1 MFKFVSR
8 ICRQKFLALQMM
20 KQNLNK
26 LIIQVSLQ
34 KFTCI
39 IQEIESK
46 QIHHFISEG
55 FNQSKPIEDQLQM
68 LFAKHEILNDSY
80 EDILVLHDSNLN
92 TFVPTALFDEKAL
105 GSYLQYNTKVFCSD
119 FFAFDELTA
128 HEINNVYIPYVQI
141 NNVLLD
147 KLGAFTYQNINTG
160 LVEYVLNR
168 SKSES
173 EIEVYA
179 YVQKDH
185 FELIVAQ
192 GGQLLLFNSF
202 LYNTA
207 QDFIYYLLF
216 VYEQLKLD
224 PETIRLQLISRIEKE
239 DPLFKQAYTYI
250 RFVEILEEEAK
261 ISPSLLLHYQVPK
274 QHYILF
280 HL

>member
-1 MFKFVSR
+1 MEQS
-8 ICRQKFLALQMM
+8 LH
-20 KQNLNK
+20 K

-34 KFTCI
+34 KFTFI

-46 QIHHFISEG
+46 QICHFASEG
-55 FNQSKPIEDQLQM
+55 FNQNRTIEDQLHS
-68 LFAKHEILNDSY
+68 LFAKHEVLSSSF

-92 TFVPTALFDEKAL
+92 TFVPTELFDEQAL
-105 GSYLQYNTKVFCSD
+105 GSYLQYNTKVFSTD
-119 FFAFDELTA
+119 FFAFDELPGKKM
-128 HEINNVYIPYVQI
+128 NNVYIPYVQI

-147 KLGAFTYQNINTG
+147 KLGEFTYQHINTP
-160 LVEYVLNR
+160 LVQHIVDL
-168 SKSES
+168 SAHSTA
-173 EIEVYA
+173 IEVYA

-185 FELIVAQ
+185 FELIVIQ
-192 GGQLLLFNSF
+192 EGKLILFNSF

-224 PETIRLQLISRIEKE
+224 PETTPLKLLSRIEKE
-239 DPLFKQAYTYI
+239 DALFEQAYTYI
-250 RFVEILEEEAK
+250 REVEILEEKAT
-261 ISPSLLLHYQVPK
+261 IAPSLLLHHQVPK

>member
-1 MFKFVSR
+1 MEQS
-8 ICRQKFLALQMM
+8 
-20 KQNLNK
+20 LNK

-34 KFTCI
+34 KFTFI

-46 QIHHFISEG
+46 QIHHFASEG
-55 FNQSKPIEDQLQM
+55 FNQNRPIEDQLHS
-68 LFAKHEILNDSY
+68 LFAKHEILSTPF

-92 TFVPTALFDEKAL
+92 TFVPTALFDEQAL
-105 GSYLQYNTKVFCSD
+105 GSYLQYNTKVFSTD
-119 FFAFDELTA
+119 FFAFDELSA
-128 HEINNVYIPYVQI
+128 KNINNVYIPYVQI

-147 KLGAFTYQNINTG
+147 QLGAFTYQHINTA
-160 LVEYVLNR
+160 LVDRILDLSANN
-168 SKSES
+168 K

-192 GGQLLLFNSF
+192 EGQLILFNSF

-224 PETIRLQLISRIEKE
+224 AETVPLKLLSRIEK
-239 DPLFKQAYTYI
+239 DDSLFEQAYTYI
-250 RFVEILEEEAK
+250 RHVEILEEQAT
-261 ISPSLLLHYQVPK
+261 IAPSLLLHYQVPK
-274 QHYILF
+274 QYYILF

>member
-1 MFKFVSR
+1 MSFAFAV
-8 ICRQKFLALQMM
+8 QYLV
-20 KQNLNK
+20 LNQLMEQSLHK

-34 KFTCI
+34 KFTFI

-46 QIHHFISEG
+46 QICHFASEG
-55 FNQSKPIEDQLQM
+55 FNQNRTIEEQLHS
-68 LFAKHEILNDSY
+68 LFAKHEILSSSF

-92 TFVPTALFDEKAL
+92 TFVPTELFDEQAL
-105 GSYLQYNTKVFCSD
+105 GSYLQYNTKVFSTD
-119 FFAFDELTA
+119 FFAFDELTGKK
-128 HEINNVYIPYVQI
+128 INNVYIPYVQI

-147 KLGAFTYQNINTG
+147 QLGEFTYQHINTP
-160 LVEYVLNR
+160 LVQHIVDLSAN
-168 SKSES
+168 SMA
-173 EIEVYA
+173 IEVYA

-185 FELIVAQ
+185 FELIVTQ
-192 GGQLLLFNSF
+192 EGTLILFNSF

-224 PETIRLQLISRIEKE
+224 PETTPLKLLSRIEKE
-239 DPLFKQAYTYI
+239 DALFEQAYTYI
-250 RFVEILEEEAK
+250 RQVEILEEKAT
-261 ISPSLLLHYQVPK
+261 IAPNLLLHHQVPK